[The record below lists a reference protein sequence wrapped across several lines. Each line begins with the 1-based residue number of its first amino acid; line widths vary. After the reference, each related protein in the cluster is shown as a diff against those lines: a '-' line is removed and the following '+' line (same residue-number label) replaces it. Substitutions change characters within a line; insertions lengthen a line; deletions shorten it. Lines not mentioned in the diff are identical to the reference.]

1 MHPALVPGDHPLA
14 AINGADNAVLL
25 ESSIVRQIMLVG
37 PGAGGTE
44 TASAVVSD
52 VLSILGSNPGSFLGG
67 ALVDAGRP
75 MAQDGSLDS
84 AFYLRIDVADKPGVL
99 ARVSSVL
106 SDSGVSI
113 LTVLQR
119 GEGEAARLV
128 MILHRGPE
136 SRVTEALA
144 ALRALPEVRDEPVLI
159 HVVGDGQASA

>member
-1 MHPALVPGDHPLA
+1 MEA
-14 AINGADNAVLL
+14 
-25 ESSIVRQIMLVG
+25 
-37 PGAGGTE
+37 T
-44 TASAVVSD
+44 T
-52 VLSILGSNPGSFLGG
+52 
-67 ALVDAGRP
+67 
-75 MAQDGSLDS
+75 
-84 AFYLRIDVADKPGVL
+84 PGVL

-136 SRVTEALA
+136 SRVTEAMT